1 MLPLDAST
9 GNLLWILVVGFIV
22 AFFLAFGVGAND
34 VANSFGTSVGAKV
47 LTLRQACILATIF
60 EILGAVLI
68 GYKVSDTVRKGI
80 LDVSMYEGAP
90 KDLML
95 GNLAALGGSAIW
107 NILATAFSLPISGTH
122 SIVGAVVGFSLVA
135 RGLRGIRWWELGKIV
150 LSWFI
155 SPVLSG
161 IVSAVLYMLIQF
173 LILRK
178 EKPLEPGLRSLP
190 FFYGFTLFINIFS
203 VVHDGPQLLR
213 FNLIPWWGAM
223 IVALSIALISVIV
236 VWFFIV
242 PRLRATIERDLSN
255 DTDNDRITMTELA
268 QAAKDLPK
276 TLTYSFTPTD
286 PVSDDVID
294 TDGSKKLSEAGIMNG
309 GRRSS
314 IEVISGKLQHND
326 LPSLHPNPHS
336 HHPTHKR
343 LSLVMIEEAALMAQ
357 CLDDLPNE
365 CPQHCAEMQGRDKTK
380 QKAHGKQRDKPLQ
393 FLQSVCARALRSTRA
408 VPPCKE
414 NHDDDKPETAKLFSF
429 LQILTAVFGS
439 FAHGGNDVS
448 NAIGPL
454 VALWMI
460 YFDGNVYQNSETPI
474 YILLYGGVGIS
485 LGLWIWGRR
494 VIQTLGEDLTKVTPS
509 NGFTIEIG
517 AASTVL
523 LASKVGIPIS
533 TTHCKV
539 GSIVFVGWVRS
550 RKGVDWGLFRNII
563 MAWLLTLP
571 VTGGLTAAITSIL
584 YAACSL

>member
-1 MLPLDAST
+1 MDVPVPESSGD
-9 GNLLWILVVGFIV
+9 LLWILVVGFIL

-80 LDVSMYEGAP
+80 LDVSMYEDSP

-135 RGLRGIRWWELGKIV
+135 RGLRGIHWWELGKIV
-150 LSWFI
+150 LSWFV

-161 IVSAVLYMLIQF
+161 FISVLLYLLIQF

-190 FFYGFTLFINIFS
+190 FFYGFTLFVNVFS
-203 VVHDGPQLLR
+203 VVHDGPRMLK
-213 FNLIPWWGAM
+213 FDLIPWWGAM
-223 IVALSIALISVIV
+223 IVAVSVAVISMLV

-242 PRLRATIERDLSN
+242 PRLRVTIERALSS
-255 DTDNDRITMTELA
+255 DTDNDRITMTEIA
-268 QAAKDLPK
+268 QATKDQPK
-276 TLTYSFTPTD
+276 TLTYSFSPSD
-286 PVSDDVID
+286 PVSDDIID
-294 TDGSKKLSEAGIMNG
+294 TDGNRKMSEANMLNG
-309 GRRSS
+309 GRPASTV
-314 IEVISGKLQHND
+314 EVISGRLQPND
-326 LPSLHPNPHS
+326 GPNMHPHPHPHP
-336 HHPTHKR
+336 HHPPHKR
-343 LSLVMIEEAALMAQ
+343 LSLVMIEEAAL
-357 CLDDLPNE
+357 
-365 CPQHCAEMQGRDKTK
+365 
-380 QKAHGKQRDKPLQ
+380 
-393 FLQSVCARALRSTRA
+393 A

-414 NHDDDKPETAKLFSF
+414 NQDDDKPETAKLFSF
-429 LQILTAVFGS
+429 LQVLTAVFGS

-454 VALWMI
+454 IALWMI
-460 YFDGNVYQNSETPI
+460 YFDGNVLQNSETPI

-563 MAWLLTLP
+563 LAWLLTLP

-584 YAACSL
+584 FAACNL

>member
-1 MLPLDAST
+1 MVPLDAST
-9 GNLLWILVVGFIV
+9 GNLLWILVVGFIL

-190 FFYGFTLFINIFS
+190 FFYGFTLFVNVFS
-203 VVHDGPQLLR
+203 VVHDGPRLLK

-223 IVALSIALISVIV
+223 IVAVAIALISIIV

-242 PRLRATIERDLSN
+242 PRLRATIERDLSS

-268 QAAKDLPK
+268 QATKDLPK

-326 LPSLHPNPHS
+326 LPNLHPNPHP

-365 CPQHCAEMQGRDKTK
+365 CTQHCAEVQGRDKTK
-380 QKAHGKQRDKPLQ
+380 QTGHGKQRHKPLQ
-393 FLQSVCARALRSTRA
+393 LLQSVCARALRSTRA

-429 LQILTAVFGS
+429 LQVLTAIFGS

>member
-1 MLPLDAST
+1 MDVPVPESSGD
-9 GNLLWILVVGFIV
+9 LLWILVVGFIL

-80 LDVSMYEGAP
+80 LDVSMYEDSP

-135 RGLRGIRWWELGKIV
+135 RGLRGIHWWELGKIV
-150 LSWFI
+150 LSWFV

-161 IVSAVLYMLIQF
+161 FISVLLYLLIQF

-190 FFYGFTLFINIFS
+190 FFYGFTLFVNVFS
-203 VVHDGPQLLR
+203 VVHDGPRMLR
-213 FNLIPWWGAM
+213 FDLIPWWGAM
-223 IVALSIALISVIV
+223 IVAISVAVISMLV

-242 PRLRATIERDLSN
+242 PRLRVTIERALSS
-255 DTDNDRITMTELA
+255 DTDNDRITMTEIA
-268 QAAKDLPK
+268 QATKDQPK
-276 TLTYSFTPTD
+276 TLTYSFSPSD
-286 PVSDDVID
+286 PVSDDIID
-294 TDGSKKLSEAGIMNG
+294 TDGNRKMSEANMLNG
-309 GRRSS
+309 GRPASTV
-314 IEVISGKLQHND
+314 EVISGRLQHND
-326 LPSLHPNPHS
+326 VPNMHPHPHPHP
-336 HHPTHKR
+336 HHPPHKR
-343 LSLVMIEEAALMAQ
+343 LSLVMIEEAAL
-357 CLDDLPNE
+357 
-365 CPQHCAEMQGRDKTK
+365 
-380 QKAHGKQRDKPLQ
+380 
-393 FLQSVCARALRSTRA
+393 A

-414 NHDDDKPETAKLFSF
+414 NQDDDKPETAKLFSF
-429 LQILTAVFGS
+429 LQVLTAVFGS

-454 VALWMI
+454 IALWMI
-460 YFDGNVYQNSETPI
+460 YFDGNVLQNSETPI

-563 MAWLLTLP
+563 LAWLLTLP

-584 YAACSL
+584 FAACNL

>member
-161 IVSAVLYMLIQF
+161 ILSAVLYMLIQF

-190 FFYGFTLFINIFS
+190 FFYGFTLFINVFS
-203 VVHDGPQLLR
+203 VVHDGPHLLR

-223 IVALSIALISVIV
+223 IVALSVALISVIV

-268 QAAKDLPK
+268 QATKDLPK

-309 GRRSS
+309 GRGSS

-326 LPSLHPNPHS
+326 LPNLHPNPHP
-336 HHPTHKR
+336 HQPTHKR
-343 LSLVMIEEAALMAQ
+343 LSLVMIEEAAL
-357 CLDDLPNE
+357 
-365 CPQHCAEMQGRDKTK
+365 
-380 QKAHGKQRDKPLQ
+380 
-393 FLQSVCARALRSTRA
+393 A

-550 RKGVDWGLFRNII
+550 RKGVDWGLFRNIV

>member
-1 MLPLDAST
+1 MDVPIPETPGDF
-9 GNLLWILVVGFIV
+9 LWILVVGFIL

-80 LDVSMYEGAP
+80 LDVTMYEDSP

-135 RGLRGIRWWELGKIV
+135 RGLRGIHWWELGKIV
-150 LSWFI
+150 LSWFV

-161 IVSAVLYMLIQF
+161 FISVLLYLLIQF

-190 FFYGFTLFINIFS
+190 FFYGFTLFVNVFS
-203 VVHDGPQLLR
+203 VVHDGPHLLR
-213 FNLIPWWGAM
+213 FDLIPWWGAM
-223 IVALSIALISVIV
+223 IVAVSVAVISMLV
-236 VWFFIV
+236 VWFFVV
-242 PRLRATIERDLSN
+242 PRLRVTIERALSR
-255 DTDNDRITMTELA
+255 DTDNDRITMTEIA
-268 QAAKDLPK
+268 QATKDQTK
-276 TLTYSFTPTD
+276 TLTYSFSPSD

-294 TDGSKKLSEAGIMNG
+294 TDGSRKMSEVNMLNG
-309 GRRSS
+309 GRPAATV
-314 IEVISGKLQHND
+314 EVISGRLQHND
-326 LPSLHPNPHS
+326 VPNLRPHPHP
-336 HHPTHKR
+336 HHPPHKR
-343 LSLVMIEEAALMAQ
+343 LSLVMIEEAAL
-357 CLDDLPNE
+357 
-365 CPQHCAEMQGRDKTK
+365 
-380 QKAHGKQRDKPLQ
+380 
-393 FLQSVCARALRSTRA
+393 A

-414 NHDDDKPETAKLFSF
+414 NQDDDKPETAKLFSF
-429 LQILTAVFGS
+429 LQVLTAIFGS

-460 YFDGNVYQNSETPI
+460 YFDGNVFQNSETPI
-474 YILLYGGVGIS
+474 FILLYGGVGIS

-563 MAWLLTLP
+563 LAWLLTLP

-584 YAACSL
+584 FAACNL

>member
-1 MLPLDAST
+1 MVYVDTSSD
-9 GNLLWILVVGFIV
+9 LLWILVVGFIL

-60 EILGAVLI
+60 EILGAILI

-80 LDVSMYEGAP
+80 LDVSMYENAT

-95 GNLAALGGSAIW
+95 GNLAALAGSAIW

-122 SIVGAVVGFSLVA
+122 SIIGAVVGFSLVA
-135 RGLRGIRWWELGKIV
+135 RGLQGIHWWELGKIV

-161 IVSAVLYMLIQF
+161 IISVVLYLLIQF

-190 FFYGFTLFINIFS
+190 FFYGFTLFVNVFS
-203 VVHDGPQLLR
+203 VVHDGPQMLK
-213 FNLIPWWGAM
+213 FDLIPWWGAL
-223 IVALSIALISVIV
+223 IVAVSVAAISAIV
-236 VWFFIV
+236 VWFVVV
-242 PRLRATIERDLSN
+242 PRLRKTIERDLYGGN
-255 DTDNDRITMTELA
+255 DNDRMRMTELSSA
-268 QAAKDLPK
+268 NKETK
-276 TLTYSFTPTD
+276 TLTYAFAPSV
-286 PVSDDVID
+286 PVSDDPAHMEMEA
-294 TDGSKKLSEAGIMNG
+294 TKKNNEANMKNG
-309 GRRSS
+309 CRKPSV
-314 IEVISGKLQHND
+314 EVISPGRMHHGD
-326 LPSLHPNPHS
+326 HPPH
-336 HHPTHKR
+336 HHTNKR
-343 LSLVMIEEAALMAQ
+343 LSLIMLEEAALS
-357 CLDDLPNE
+357 
-365 CPQHCAEMQGRDKTK
+365 G
-380 QKAHGKQRDKPLQ
+380 
-393 FLQSVCARALRSTRA
+393 
-408 VPPCKE
+408 PPCKDIHE
-414 NHDDDKPETAKLFSF
+414 DDKPETAKLFSF
-429 LQILTAVFGS
+429 LQVLTAIFGS

-460 YFDGNVYQNSETPI
+460 YHDGNVLQNSETPI
-474 YILLYGGVGIS
+474 YILLYGGAGIS
-485 LGLWIWGRR
+485 LGLWLWGRR

-563 MAWLLTLP
+563 LAWVLTLP

>member
-1 MLPLDAST
+1 MDVPVPETSGDF
-9 GNLLWILVVGFIV
+9 LWILVVGFIL

-80 LDVSMYEGAP
+80 LDVTMYEDSP

-135 RGLRGIRWWELGKIV
+135 RGLRGIHWWELGKIV
-150 LSWFI
+150 LSWFV

-161 IVSAVLYMLIQF
+161 FISVLLYLLIQF

-190 FFYGFTLFINIFS
+190 FFYGFTLFVNVFS
-203 VVHDGPQLLR
+203 VVHDGPHMLR
-213 FNLIPWWGAM
+213 FDLIPWWGAM
-223 IVALSIALISVIV
+223 IVAVSVALISMLV

-242 PRLRATIERDLSN
+242 PRLRVTIERALSS
-255 DTDNDRITMTELA
+255 DTDNDRITMTEIA
-268 QAAKDLPK
+268 QATKDQPK
-276 TLTYSFTPTD
+276 TLTYSFSPSD
-286 PVSDDVID
+286 PVSDDIID
-294 TDGSKKLSEAGIMNG
+294 MDGNRKMSEANMLNG
-309 GRRSS
+309 GRPAPTV
-314 IEVISGKLQHND
+314 EVISGRLQHND
-326 LPSLHPNPHS
+326 VPSLHPHPHP
-336 HHPTHKR
+336 HHPPHKR
-343 LSLVMIEEAALMAQ
+343 LSLVMIEEAAL
-357 CLDDLPNE
+357 
-365 CPQHCAEMQGRDKTK
+365 
-380 QKAHGKQRDKPLQ
+380 
-393 FLQSVCARALRSTRA
+393 A

-414 NHDDDKPETAKLFSF
+414 NQDDDKPETAKLFSF
-429 LQILTAVFGS
+429 LQVLTAVFGS

-454 VALWMI
+454 IALWMI
-460 YFDGNVYQNSETPI
+460 YFDGNVLQNSETPI

-563 MAWLLTLP
+563 LAWLLTLP

-584 YAACSL
+584 FAACNL

>member
-1 MLPLDAST
+1 MVPLEST
-9 GNLLWILVVGFIV
+9 GDLLWILVVGFIL

-60 EILGAVLI
+60 EILGAILI

-80 LDVSMYEGAP
+80 LDVEMYEGAP

-95 GNLAALGGSAIW
+95 GYLAALGGSAIW

-135 RGLRGIRWWELGKIV
+135 RGLSGIRWWELGKIV
-150 LSWFI
+150 LSWFV

-161 IVSAVLYMLIQF
+161 IISTALYMLIQF
-173 LILRK
+173 FILRK

-190 FFYGFTLFINIFS
+190 FFYGFTLFINVFS
-203 VVHDGPQLLR
+203 VVHDGPHLLR

-223 IVALSIALISVIV
+223 IIAVSIAVIAIIV

-242 PRLRATIERDLSN
+242 PRLRVTIEK
-255 DTDNDRITMTELA
+255 LA
-268 QAAKDLPK
+268 QATKDLPK
-276 TLTYSFTPTD
+276 TLTYSFSPSD
-286 PVSDDVID
+286 PVSDDLID
-294 TDGSKKLSEAGIMNG
+294 TD
-309 GRRSS
+309 SS
-314 IEVISGKLQHND
+314 RK
-326 LPSLHPNPHS
+326 
-336 HHPTHKR
+336 
-343 LSLVMIEEAALMAQ
+343 
-357 CLDDLPNE
+357 
-365 CPQHCAEMQGRDKTK
+365 
-380 QKAHGKQRDKPLQ
+380 
-393 FLQSVCARALRSTRA
+393 A
-408 VPPCKE
+408 VPPIKE

-429 LQILTAVFGS
+429 LQVLTAVFGS

-454 VALWMI
+454 IALWMI
-460 YFDGNVYQNSETPI
+460 YFEGNVNQTAETPV

>member
-1 MLPLDAST
+1 MVPLEST
-9 GNLLWILVVGFIV
+9 GDLLWILVVGFIL

-60 EILGAVLI
+60 EILGAILI

-80 LDVSMYEGAP
+80 LDVEMYEGAP

-95 GNLAALGGSAIW
+95 GYLAALGGSAIW

-135 RGLRGIRWWELGKIV
+135 RGLSGIRWWELGKIV
-150 LSWFI
+150 LSWFV

-161 IVSAVLYMLIQF
+161 IISTALYMLIQF
-173 LILRK
+173 FILRK

-190 FFYGFTLFINIFS
+190 FFYGFTLFINVFS
-203 VVHDGPQLLR
+203 VVHDGPHLLR

-223 IVALSIALISVIV
+223 IIAVSIAVIAIIV

-242 PRLRATIERDLSN
+242 PRLRVTIERDISS
-255 DTDNDRITMTELA
+255 DADNDRITMTELA
-268 QAAKDLPK
+268 QATKDLPK
-276 TLTYSFTPTD
+276 TLTYSFSPSD
-286 PVSDDVID
+286 PVSDDLID
-294 TDGSKKLSEAGIMNG
+294 TD
-309 GRRSS
+309 SS
-314 IEVISGKLQHND
+314 RK
-326 LPSLHPNPHS
+326 
-336 HHPTHKR
+336 
-343 LSLVMIEEAALMAQ
+343 
-357 CLDDLPNE
+357 
-365 CPQHCAEMQGRDKTK
+365 
-380 QKAHGKQRDKPLQ
+380 
-393 FLQSVCARALRSTRA
+393 A
-408 VPPCKE
+408 VPPIKE

-429 LQILTAVFGS
+429 LQVLTAVFGS

-454 VALWMI
+454 IALWMI
-460 YFDGNVYQNSETPI
+460 YFEGNVNQTAETPV

>member
-1 MLPLDAST
+1 MVPLDAST
-9 GNLLWILVVGFIV
+9 GNLLWILVVGFIL

-60 EILGAVLI
+60 EILGAILI

-161 IVSAVLYMLIQF
+161 IASSVLYMLIQF

-190 FFYGFTLFINIFS
+190 FFYGFTLFINVFS
-203 VVHDGPQLLR
+203 VVHDGPHMLR
-213 FNLIPWWGAM
+213 FDLIPWWGAM
-223 IVALSIALISVIV
+223 IIAGSIALISIIV

-242 PRLRATIERDLSN
+242 PRLRATIEK
-255 DTDNDRITMTELA
+255 LA
-268 QAAKDLPK
+268 QATKDLPK
-276 TLTYSFTPTD
+276 TLTYSFSPTD

-294 TDGSKKLSEAGIMNG
+294 TDGNKKLSEAGIMNG
-309 GRRSS
+309 GHKTS

-326 LPSLHPNPHS
+326 LPNLHPNPHPV
-336 HHPTHKR
+336 HPSHKR
-343 LSLVMIEEAALMAQ
+343 LSLVMIEEAALMTE
-357 CLDDLPNE
+357 CLDDPPNE
-365 CPQHCAEMQGRDKTK
+365 CTQHCSEMQGSDMTK
-380 QKAHGKQRDKPLQ
+380 QESLGKQHHNPLHL
-393 FLQSVCARALRSTRA
+393 LQSVCARALRSTRA
-408 VPPCKE
+408 VPPIKE

-429 LQILTAVFGS
+429 LQVLTAVFGS

-454 VALWMI
+454 IALWMI

>member
-1 MLPLDAST
+1 MVPLDAST
-9 GNLLWILVVGFIV
+9 GNLLWILVVGFIL

-190 FFYGFTLFINIFS
+190 FFYGFTLFVNVFS
-203 VVHDGPQLLR
+203 VVHDGPRLLK

-223 IVALSIALISVIV
+223 IVAVSIALISIIV

-242 PRLRATIERDLSN
+242 PRLRATIERDLSS

-268 QAAKDLPK
+268 QATKDLPK

-294 TDGSKKLSEAGIMNG
+294 TDGSKKLNEAGIMNG

-326 LPSLHPNPHS
+326 LPNLHPNPHP

-343 LSLVMIEEAALMAQ
+343 LSLVMIEEAAL
-357 CLDDLPNE
+357 
-365 CPQHCAEMQGRDKTK
+365 
-380 QKAHGKQRDKPLQ
+380 
-393 FLQSVCARALRSTRA
+393 A

-429 LQILTAVFGS
+429 LQVLTAIFGS

-460 YFDGNVYQNSETPI
+460 YFDGNVYQNSETPV

>member
-1 MLPLDAST
+1 VVSHEC
-9 GNLLWILVVGFIV
+9 LVWRLV
-22 AFFLAFGVGAND
+22 A
-34 VANSFGTSVGAKV
+34 
-47 LTLRQACILATIF
+47 
-60 EILGAVLI
+60 

-80 LDVSMYEGAP
+80 LDVEMYEGAP

-95 GNLAALGGSAIW
+95 GYLAALGGSAIW

-135 RGLRGIRWWELGKIV
+135 RGLSGIRWWELGKIV
-150 LSWFI
+150 LSWFV

-161 IVSAVLYMLIQF
+161 IISTALYMLIQF
-173 LILRK
+173 FILRK

-190 FFYGFTLFINIFS
+190 FFYGFTLFINVFS
-203 VVHDGPQLLR
+203 VVHDGPHLLR

-223 IVALSIALISVIV
+223 IIAVSIAVIAIIV

-242 PRLRATIERDLSN
+242 PRLRVTIERDISS
-255 DTDNDRITMTELA
+255 DADNDRITMTELA
-268 QAAKDLPK
+268 QATKDLPK
-276 TLTYSFTPTD
+276 TLTYSFSPSD
-286 PVSDDVID
+286 PVSDDLID
-294 TDGSKKLSEAGIMNG
+294 TDSSRKLSAGNILNG
-309 GRRSS
+309 GRRTS

-326 LPSLHPNPHS
+326 YPNLHPHPH
-336 HHPTHKR
+336 HTPHKR
-343 LSLVMIEEAALMAQ
+343 LSLVMIEEAAL
-357 CLDDLPNE
+357 
-365 CPQHCAEMQGRDKTK
+365 
-380 QKAHGKQRDKPLQ
+380 
-393 FLQSVCARALRSTRA
+393 A
-408 VPPCKE
+408 VPPIKE

-429 LQILTAVFGS
+429 LQVLTAVFGS

-454 VALWMI
+454 IALWMI
-460 YFDGNVYQNSETPI
+460 YFEGNVNQTAETPV

>member
-1 MLPLDAST
+1 MVYVDASSD
-9 GNLLWILVVGFIV
+9 LLWILVVGFIL

-60 EILGAVLI
+60 EILGAILI

-80 LDVSMYEGAP
+80 LDVSMYEGAT

-95 GNLAALGGSAIW
+95 GNLAALAGSAIW

-122 SIVGAVVGFSLVA
+122 SIIGAVVGFSLVA
-135 RGLRGIRWWELGKIV
+135 RGLHGIHWWELGKIV

-161 IVSAVLYMLIQF
+161 LCLRFSIFSLDFSLF
-173 LILRK
+173 LQ

-190 FFYGFTLFINIFS
+190 FFYGFTLFVNVFS
-203 VVHDGPQLLR
+203 VVHDGPQMLK
-213 FNLIPWWGAM
+213 FNLIPWWGALV
-223 IVALSIALISVIV
+223 VALSIAVISAIV
-236 VWFFIV
+236 VWFIVV
-242 PRLRATIERDLSN
+242 PRLRKTIESELFPDCHSN
-255 DTDNDRITMTELA
+255 DFSMCQRSRTAFLKWVLLECSHTQCPLLD
-268 QAAKDLPK
+268 
-276 TLTYSFTPTD
+276 SF
-286 PVSDDVID
+286 VVNN
-294 TDGSKKLSEAGIMNG
+294 SKPSFHLQQNNEVNMRNG
-309 GRRSS
+309 VRKPSV
-314 IEVISGKLQHND
+314 EVISPGRIHHGTC
-326 LPSLHPNPHS
+326 LPCSCFG
-336 HHPTHKR
+336 R
-343 LSLVMIEEAALMAQ
+343 LPLILWTALTYPCTRSILV
-357 CLDDLPNE
+357 C
-365 CPQHCAEMQGRDKTK
+365 
-380 QKAHGKQRDKPLQ
+380 
-393 FLQSVCARALRSTRA
+393 LQSG
-408 VPPCKE
+408 PPRKDIQE
-414 NHDDDKPETAKLFSF
+414 DDKPETAKLFSF
-429 LQILTAVFGS
+429 LQVLTAIFGS

-454 VALWMI
+454 VSLWMI
-460 YFDGNVYQNSETPI
+460 YHDGNVHQNSETPI
-474 YILLYGGVGIS
+474 YILLYGGAGIS
-485 LGLWIWGRR
+485 LGLWLWGRR

-563 MAWLLTLP
+563 LAWVLTLP